1 MINVQLN
8 NKYTHK
14 KMYSLQDELK
24 DSYATN
30 PRFEKDLISMHASL
44 QDRKMHV
51 NLFLRLIYI
60 WK

>member
-8 NKYTHK
+8 NKYTHE

-30 PRFEKDLISMHASL
+30 PRYERDLISMHASL

-51 NLFLRLIYI
+51 NIF
-60 WK
+60 